1 MGDELVSFKS
11 KRSVDDMRGWLEE
24 FQRKLDEA
32 AGNHGLQFI
41 SEIYTIDKNLPQSQ
55 NKDKVQIIATG
66 E

>member
-1 MGDELVSFKS
+1 
-11 KRSVDDMRGWLEE
+11 MRGWLEE

-55 NKDKVQIIATG
+55 NKDKVQMIATG